1 MSRPQYLQ
9 ELETARDNM
18 IQMGETTLELVD
30 VALVAVVKAQ
40 PELAERAAELESQT
54 DDQNRHIH
62 DQCLNLITLQAPV
75 ARDARL
81 VTGILEVI
89 VDLEL
94 IADYAA
100 EITNLILAK
109 NRRPISQILTQIA
122 DLGGRIRDMLST
134 AMNCWR
140 LEDRELGLSVRSRE
154 TAVRAECQV
163 LYDKL
168 AALLSGPG
176 DGGAYINLLF
186 ICRHLERIARH
197 AVTIAEQA
205 AAAAPSAEASQ
216 IQAAG

>member
-1 MSRPQYLQ
+1 MSRVHYLR

-18 IQMGETTLELVD
+18 LQMGETTL
-30 VALVAVVKAQ
+30 ALLDLALAAILK
-40 PELAERAAELESQT
+40 PEPQCAEQARELESQT

-81 VTGILEVI
+81 VTGIIEAI

-100 EITNLILAK
+100 EITNLSLSK
-109 NRRPISQILTQIA
+109 SRRPSSQILTQIA
-122 DLGGRIRDMLST
+122 EAGGRIRSMLS
-134 AMNCWR
+134 AALKSWR
-140 LEDRELGLSVRSRE
+140 TDDGGQGPAVRSRE
-154 TAVRAECQV
+154 VTARAECQV

-176 DGGAYINLLF
+176 DGSAYINLLF

-197 AVTIAEQA
+197 SVTIAEQA
-205 AAAAPSAEASQ
+205 TAAVPSGRVAES
-216 IQAAG
+216 